1 MILRDDVSLESDE
14 GLLSVANYALKLL
27 RKEPCLKKPIEVSA
41 SFIIRLAVDLFGSDI
56 LPYPRASCFLHYYEN
71 LVSVLRILSS
81 EIGIELDHIDPRE
94 VLRGSRRS
102 VSNLLE
108 IITAFILHCVRGNLL
123 DFEDVPHSAETFK
136 KDRVIEESP
145 LGIDLSHSP
154 ELPRSVG
161 RVYTA
166 PPCVRNLT
174 DCSPTLTK
182 STYDSGLPRT
192 FATGDTVTQLSRVTR
207 ISSDT
212 QSLFASGKADV
223 VTKQHTP
230 SPGSHY
236 PRLPSILS
244 MQLPVSPPTT
254 PKDADNIME
263 IVRHPSPQSAAPSLS
278 SSPVNRLPRES
289 QNQSAPLDVQVDKP
303 LMLMSRTS
311 TAVHPTTLDSTAP
324 SFFHSDED
332 QTKYRLKGSSSS
344 SGCGPSPSP
353 TVPAASTSSA
363 SSSLCESAP
372 LQATPLI
379 TESTSPGLPKSVFPR
394 GLRHPRRH
402 SDGPSSDECSC
413 PTTGSILNWTKS
425 DRKVDVADILDE
437 FTSILSSSVQS
448 RLDTVDPG
456 TVRPPASVLI
466 SRTERFSKALKAR
479 LDYLRTISCR
489 AHDEAQAVA
498 QLVNA
503 IGLQCST
510 ASKIISQCNSGCMI
524 DREKPSVCSPEVQDT
539 LYRILMGVNIL
550 LHNQLLD
557 SALLEQEQ
565 GKEFP
570 TTGRKARKLP
580 PRTRATHDARLRQVA
595 LRRAT
600 IPLDCSSDS
609 EFNELIGIKHK
620 LMVDALRHCRL
631 ELNSNRQSVRCPRC
645 KILI

>member
-1 MILRDDVSLESDE
+1 MILRDDISLESDE
-14 GLLSVANYALKLL
+14 GLLCVANYALKLL
-27 RKEPCLKKPIEVSA
+27 KKEPYLTKPIEVSA
-41 SFIIRLAVDLFGSDI
+41 SFIIRLAVELFGPDI

-71 LVSVLRILSS
+71 LLSVLRILSS

-123 DFEDVPHSAETFK
+123 DFDDVPHSAELFK
-136 KDRVIEESP
+136 KSGAIEESP
-145 LGIDLSHSP
+145 FEIDLSHSP

-161 RVYTA
+161 RIYTA

-174 DCSPTLTK
+174 HGSPTVTK
-182 STYDSGLPRT
+182 PTYDSGLPRT
-192 FATGDTVTQLSRVTR
+192 FATGDTATQLSRVTR

-223 VTKQHTP
+223 VIKQSTP

-254 PKDADNIME
+254 PKDVDNIME
-263 IVRHPSPQSAAPSLS
+263 IVRHPSPQSGVPSLS

-289 QNQSAPLDVQVDKP
+289 RNQSAPLDVQVDKP
-303 LMLMSRTS
+303 PTLMSRTS
-311 TAVHPTTLDSTAP
+311 AAVHTTTLDSTAP
-324 SFFHSDED
+324 SVVHSDD
-332 QTKYRLKGSSSS
+332 QTKYRIKGSSSS

-363 SSSLCESAP
+363 PSSLCESAP

-379 TESTSPGLPKSVFPR
+379 TESTSPPPKLVFPR
-394 GLRHPRRH
+394 GLRQHRRY
-402 SDGPSSDECSC
+402 SDGSSSDDCSC
-413 PTTGSILNWTKS
+413 PTTGSILNWTKA

-437 FTSILSSSVQS
+437 FASILSSSVQS

-510 ASKIISQCNSGCMI
+510 ASKMISQCNSACAI
-524 DREKPSVCSPEVQDT
+524 DREKPSMCSPEVQDT

-557 SALLEQEQ
+557 GALLEQEQ
-565 GKEFP
+565 GKEFLS
-570 TTGRKARKLP
+570 TGKKPRNLP
-580 PRTRATHDARLRQVA
+580 PHTRATHDSRLRQVTH
-595 LRRAT
+595 RRAT

-609 EFNELIGIKHK
+609 EFQELIGIKHK

-631 ELNSNRQSVRCPRC
+631 ELNSTRQSIRCPRC

>member
-1 MILRDDVSLESDE
+1 MLIHNVVLCKKVGVPPGAVTLPVNLCHPPSDTDSGRFWVSGAARPSRMILRDDVSLESDE
-14 GLLSVANYALKLL
+14 V
-27 RKEPCLKKPIEVSA
+27 
-41 SFIIRLAVDLFGSDI
+41 
-56 LPYPRASCFLHYYEN
+56 PYPRASCFLHYYEN

-263 IVRHPSPQSAAPSLS
+263 IVR
-278 SSPVNRLPRES
+278 
-289 QNQSAPLDVQVDKP
+289 
-303 LMLMSRTS
+303 
-311 TAVHPTTLDSTAP
+311 
-324 SFFHSDED
+324 
-332 QTKYRLKGSSSS
+332 
-344 SGCGPSPSP
+344 
-353 TVPAASTSSA
+353 
-363 SSSLCESAP
+363 
-372 LQATPLI
+372 
-379 TESTSPGLPKSVFPR
+379 
-394 GLRHPRRH
+394 
-402 SDGPSSDECSC
+402 
-413 PTTGSILNWTKS
+413 
-425 DRKVDVADILDE
+425 
-437 FTSILSSSVQS
+437 
-448 RLDTVDPG
+448 
-456 TVRPPASVLI
+456 
-466 SRTERFSKALKAR
+466 
-479 LDYLRTISCR
+479 TISCR

-620 LMVDALRHCRL
+620 WAFCSFYYI
-631 ELNSNRQSVRCPRC
+631 EIPGKPS
-645 KILI
+645 